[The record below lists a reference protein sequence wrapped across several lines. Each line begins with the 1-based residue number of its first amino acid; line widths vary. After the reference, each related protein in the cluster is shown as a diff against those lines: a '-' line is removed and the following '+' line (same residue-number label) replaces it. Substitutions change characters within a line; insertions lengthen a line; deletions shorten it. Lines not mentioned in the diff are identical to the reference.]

1 MNAKELLISKL
12 VESKRQVDVIQ
23 GNIDTLENSL
33 KLELNN
39 KEKLHQDIISIENAL
54 HQMDSTTVKITLS
67 EAIKDYDITIR
78 FLNYEEDKQLREE
91 LHRRDIT
98 RYDGSSYLD
107 KMHYMFPI
115 NNILF
120 FPSTGRYAASSSLY
134 EPTVVKDYFSDKYT
148 NLVDPTK
155 TYYLYEVDLTK

>member
-67 EAIKDYDITIR
+67 EAIKDYNITIR

-107 KMHYMFPI
+107 KMNYMFPI

-120 FPSTGRYAASSSLY
+120 FPSTGRYAESSSLY
-134 EPTVVKDYFSDKYT
+134 EPTVKDYFSGKYT